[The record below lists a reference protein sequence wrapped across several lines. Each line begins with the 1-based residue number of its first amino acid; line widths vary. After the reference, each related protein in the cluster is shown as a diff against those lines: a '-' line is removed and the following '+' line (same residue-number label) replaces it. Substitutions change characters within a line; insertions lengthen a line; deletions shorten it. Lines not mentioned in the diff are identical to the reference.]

1 MEETLSSRQETEE
14 ILKNGTSTKN
24 LEPSRAEATTNH
36 GTFQVQVNLPTCK
49 FGKPT
54 LDGGNSSSMKDNSS
68 PISKTERYLISR
80 ETKIKKAIALLSGR
94 DMEEETKDGRLPIP
108 TKLPRRS
115 RRDSTPTSDS
125 TSTDHS
131 TSDLDSQ

>member
-1 MEETLSSRQETEE
+1 
-14 ILKNGTSTKN
+14 
-24 LEPSRAEATTNH
+24 
-36 GTFQVQVNLPTCK
+36 
-49 FGKPT
+49 
-54 LDGGNSSSMKDNSS
+54 MKDNSS

-115 RRDSTPTSDS
+115 RRDSTQTSDS